1 MTMRSRFLLAGIVAA
16 LAGHALPALAA
27 DPWGLANEKVATF
40 RAKVVDALCG
50 VTGDCPKD
58 CGAGKRQLALLM
70 ADGTLRLAVKGAF
83 DFAGPVSDL
92 APYCGREIE
101 VDGLLIEDPRIPMMF
116 VQQVRVNSA
125 DPWIPADG
133 FGRQWSAAH
142 GDNQDWVRK
151 DPTVRQIIAKD
162 GVFGIPG
169 LRSKS
174 SNVSNPQLRAD
185 P

>member
-1 MTMRSRFLLAGIVAA
+1 MRTLFLLAGMAAGLAGSTVAA
-16 LAGHALPALAA
+16 RAA

-58 CGAGKRQLALLM
+58 CGAGRRQMALLTQ
-70 ADGTLRLAVKGAF
+70 DGTLRLAVKGAF
-83 DFAGPVSDL
+83 DFAGPVTDL
-92 APYCGREIE
+92 VPYCGREIE

-116 VQQVRVNSA
+116 VQQVRVNPG
-125 DPWIPADG
+125 DPWIPTDS
-133 FGRQWSAAH
+133 FGREWSAKH

-151 DPTVRQIIAKD
+151 DPTVREIIAKD

-174 SNVSNPQLRAD
+174 PNVSNPQLRAE

>member
-1 MTMRSRFLLAGIVAA
+1 MRTMMLLAGMAAA
-16 LAGHALPALAA
+16 LAGSPFAAQAA

-58 CGAGKRQLALLM
+58 CGAGRRQMALLTQ
-70 ADGTLRLAVKGAF
+70 DGTLRLAVKGAF
-83 DFAGPVSDL
+83 DFAGPVTDL
-92 APYCGREIE
+92 MPYCGREIE

-116 VQQVRVNSA
+116 VQQVRVNA
-125 DPWIPADG
+125 GDPWIPADS
-133 FGRQWSAAH
+133 FGREWSAKH

-151 DPTVRQIIAKD
+151 DPTVREIIAKD

-174 SNVSNPQLRAD
+174 PNVSNPQLRAE

>member
-1 MTMRSRFLLAGIVAA
+1 MRTLFLLAGMAAGLAGSTVAA
-16 LAGHALPALAA
+16 RAA
-27 DPWGLANEKVATF
+27 DSWGLANEKVATF

-58 CGAGKRQLALLM
+58 CGAGRRQMALLTQ
-70 ADGTLRLAVKGAF
+70 DGTLRLAVKGAF
-83 DFAGPVSDL
+83 DFAGPVTDL
-92 APYCGREIE
+92 VPYCGREIE

-116 VQQVRVNSA
+116 VQQVRVNPG
-125 DPWIPADG
+125 DPWIPADS
-133 FGRQWSAAH
+133 FGREWSAKH

-151 DPTVRQIIAKD
+151 DPTVREIIAKD
-162 GVFGIPG
+162 GVFGVPG

-174 SNVSNPQLRAD
+174 PNVSNPQLRAE